1 MHIDPKTMQPTHTR
15 SSVLFYVPCHH
26 HKPNQTF
33 DHKYI
38 SLRLSEGSALSGFGV
53 YFPRDNTLHIH
64 STQSATTVSFLFLKS
79 KHGARICNE
88 FRGCYGRMIAL
99 LIDFVILSQ
108 YRSSV
113 PSISC
118 ICLPLDLPRRSY
130 QLQHDPSKTGRRQWV
145 FHASDTF
152 L

>member
-15 SSVLFYVPCHH
+15 SSVLFCVPCHH
-26 HKPNQTF
+26 HKPNQTS

-53 YFPRDNTLHIH
+53 YFPGDNTLHIP
-64 STQSATTVSFLFLKS
+64 STQSPTAVRFLKS
-79 KHGARICNE
+79 KHGAWVCNNE
-88 FRGCYGRMIAL
+88 FRGRYGRTIAH
-99 LIDFVILSQ
+99 LIDFVILSR

-118 ICLPLDLPRRSY
+118 ICLPLDLPLGSY
-130 QLQHDPSKTGRRQWV
+130 QLQLDPSELGRRQWV
-145 FHASDTF
+145 FHFYDTF